1 MPRPSV
7 VPVIPAH
14 DRKARKPR
22 RWKPGTVV
30 LRDIRRLQK
39 TTKPLIPHT
48 VINNILRDQLKGEY
62 RASANV
68 VNVLREAA
76 EAELVKFREYC
87 AAQEREIE
95 ALQLLL
101 TQNNIQFIKMAKPS
115 LPVRTIDVVAEVN
128 QYIEASRLAGG
139 GGGDSPT

>member
-76 EAELVKFREYC
+76 EAFMVERLRYSNAVAVSRGSQTLQQKDMQVVK
-87 AAQEREIE
+87 AI
-95 ALQLLL
+95 
-101 TQNNIQFIKMAKPS
+101 
-115 LPVRTIDVVAEVN
+115 VN
-128 QYIEASRLAGG
+128 QELN
-139 GGGDSPT
+139 